1 MSADD
6 KDRASGRGEISPEER
21 EALRRRASDLGERLG
36 KVKARQVESGQGEDR
51 GQSMGQAYRMVVEF
65 AVGTAGGGFIG
76 WLLDGWLGTTPWLM
90 LVFLMLGFAAGMLN
104 MIRVSR
110 QVKSSAPLGNSVP
123 DGDEDEKR

>member
-36 KVKARQVESGQGEDR
+36 KVKARRVESGQGEDR